1 MTSPDYDN
9 QFLTVLQDCNFAE
22 NKVMDVRNRLAN
34 AAASH
39 QSIPLTNQ
47 DLDIIAERNEAWK
60 SSSSLPGTRSDNV
73 QFTLSSFGRSYAC
86 AIYILSRQLL

>member
-9 QFLTVLQDCNFAE
+9 QFLNALQECNFAE
-22 NKVMDVRNRLAN
+22 NRAMDVHNRLNN

-47 DLDIIAERNEAWK
+47 DLDAITERIQAWEKFLEIARR
-60 SSSSLPGTRSDNV
+60 P
-73 QFTLSSFGRSYAC
+73 Y
-86 AIYILSRQLL
+86 

>member
-9 QFLTVLQDCNFAE
+9 QFLNALQECTFME
-22 NKVMDVRNRLAN
+22 NRAMDLHNRLAN

-47 DLDIIAERNEAWK
+47 DLDTITERNQAWEK
-60 SSSSLPGTRSDNV
+60 FLEIARRP
-73 QFTLSSFGRSYAC
+73 Y
-86 AIYILSRQLL
+86 